1 MVSAYLVIED
11 LKLVIKHYS
20 MHISKHIDPR
30 NNYPSGKGQLRGLEI
45 ELEAPK
51 NNFLWEQAIANYS
64 MTPLM
69 VIEILPAVIGNKKTR
84 YIKLYDCHVVKHKAN
99 YNHRSNE
106 PFTETI
112 KLTCGGI
119 EDSWY
124 PATVYEEHWRVTY
137 PNQEEAVAE
146 EDETEGVIKE
156 IYYEDNQGNR
166 ISKIRKNKEVFL
178 VVKTENFT
186 GETIDIDL
194 SDDKYNFE
202 YQGNI
207 LENDQLLNYSVVND
221 ISRIP
226 LKTIKQN

>member
-11 LKLVIKHYS
+11 LKLAIKHYNT
-20 MHISKHIDPR
+20 HISKYTDPR
-30 NNYPSGKGQLRGLEI
+30 SNYPTGKGQLRGVEI
-45 ELEAPK
+45 EVEAPK
-51 NNFLWEQAIANYS
+51 DNFLLEQAIANYS

-69 VIEILPAVIGNKKTR
+69 VIEVLPAILGNKKTR
-84 YIKLYDCHVVKHKAN
+84 FIKLYDCHVVKHKAN

-146 EDETEGVIKE
+146 EENG
-156 IYYEDNQGNR
+156 R
-166 ISKIRKNKEVFL
+166 I
-178 VVKTENFT
+178 
-186 GETIDIDL
+186 IDCYL
-194 SDDKYNFE
+194 
-202 YQGNI
+202 
-207 LENDQLLNYSVVND
+207 
-221 ISRIP
+221 
-226 LKTIKQN
+226 